1 MVMLKLW
8 SFHILAL
15 SLLETDRMRPLCF
28 GVRTWTVSGRG
39 HAHAHADAILGKKTW
54 SSARDKVSRHSPI
67 GVAPQT
73 PPAKLPLRQVIP
85 TPPTCTTA
93 HDDHLPPCA
102 RKKKKRCVCVCVYI
116 HLSINAILHVLINS
130 IKLLSRA
137 YSSPRLSL
145 DLFSNF
151 PFDRPSSASQPNRC
165 RLS

>member
-1 MVMLKLW
+1 
-8 SFHILAL
+8 
-15 SLLETDRMRPLCF
+15 MRPLCF

-67 GVAPQT
+67 GVAPPNSTCKIT
-73 PPAKLPLRQVIP
+73 PPSSDSYSPDLHYCSRRPSPSMRA
-85 TPPTCTTA
+85 
-93 HDDHLPPCA
+93 
-102 RKKKKRCVCVCVYI
+102 KKKKRCVCVCIYI
-116 HLSINAILHVLINS
+116 HLAINAILHVLINS